1 MSTAKTAFSKIVTPK
16 KIEAAASQR
25 WDLFP
30 YLVTVLALLTFLS
43 LFHVWSRV
51 QVVELNL
58 RITEANKLLRDLQQ
72 EKNMLRLEVASLKNP
87 ARIEALAKGE
97 LGMALPADQQV
108 IVVK

>member
-1 MSTAKTAFSKIVTPK
+1 MSIAKTAHSKVAAPK
-16 KIEAAASQR
+16 KFELAASQR

-30 YLVTVLALLTFLS
+30 YLVTLLSLLTLLS

-51 QVVELNL
+51 KVVDLNME
-58 RITEANKLLRDLQQ
+58 ITEASHLYKGLQQ

-87 ARIEALAKGE
+87 ARIEALAKGD
-97 LGMALPADQQV
+97 LGMDLPSDQQV